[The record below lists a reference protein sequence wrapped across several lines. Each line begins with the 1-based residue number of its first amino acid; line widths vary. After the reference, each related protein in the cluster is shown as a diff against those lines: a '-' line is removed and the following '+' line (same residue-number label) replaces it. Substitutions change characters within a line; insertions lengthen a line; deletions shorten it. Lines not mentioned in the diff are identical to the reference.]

1 MNLLTKLLLISLSFV
16 FISCG
21 NNIQTMPS
29 NIEAPANPISE
40 CPDSPNCFR
49 TTQFF
54 DTDSTNVFEVIQY
67 ALKEMNAFELEVEN
81 TNDVHH
87 LDAIFKIPVFGW
99 LDDVKIIV
107 TPNQNNLEQTFV
119 HLKSSSREGYSDLG
133 VNKRRINKILKISRK
148 KLNSQ

>member
-1 MNLLTKLLLISLSFV
+1 MNLLTKLLLITFSFV

-29 NIEAPANPISE
+29 NIEVPANPISE

-54 DTDSTNVFEVIQY
+54 EADSSIVFNAVKY
-67 ALKEMNAFELEVEN
+67 ALEEMNAFELEIEN
-81 TNDVHH
+81 TNDKHH
-87 LDAIFKIPVFGW
+87 LDAVFKIPVFGW

-107 TPNQNNLEQTFV
+107 SPNQSNPEQTFV